1 VGEQIRCKHPHDS
14 GRASVVI
21 RNTETSYSAYCH
33 RRNTG
38 DTVHKAH
45 VIPRVA
51 PQGSEH
57 DSIPKDLVYV
67 ETLPNHQQRQIY
79 SYVLTKGV
87 SPEMLPRLKW
97 TESRKRIIFETSQG
111 IVLGR
116 DITDSSHCKWVDYTP
131 NITNHSALAE
141 VGWGSKHI
149 VVEDLL
155 SMFKVGYCLDLT
167 EYSVTAL
174 LGTRLTDLHKLTI
187 LRKDKV
193 LIFLDGDHAGKLGSF
208 KVLRE
213 CRSIGI
219 NAKIIPTPSNKDP
232 KDLRMQEIREMIWTY
247 S

>member
-1 VGEQIRCKHPHDS
+1 MYSVRAWWLDKAKSLFVGEQIRCKHPHDS

-116 DITDSSHCKWVDYTP
+116 DITEDRKSTRLNSSHVASSYP
-131 NITNHSALAE
+131 
-141 VGWGSKHI
+141 V
-149 VVEDLL
+149 
-155 SMFKVGYCLDLT
+155 
-167 EYSVTAL
+167 
-174 LGTRLTDLHKLTI
+174 
-187 LRKDKV
+187 
-193 LIFLDGDHAGKLGSF
+193 
-208 KVLRE
+208 
-213 CRSIGI
+213 
-219 NAKIIPTPSNKDP
+219 
-232 KDLRMQEIREMIWTY
+232 
-247 S
+247 